1 MVKAR
6 TRKKGATSS
15 KKKELDSLK
24 KKVYQLANVKNT
36 KALKVSDVKFDSL
49 DFRKQESW
57 EIALRHL
64 KEYENFKKNPP
75 EQYRELFD
83 EINQVNKEAKDSLLK
98 SRKTFKKVEK
108 SLKELEALTKETKE
122 DVESINQGT
131 PISIPI
137 SLPENNINK
146 VD

>member
-1 MVKAR
+1 MVKAKS
-6 TRKKGATSS
+6 RKKGATSS

-36 KALKVSDVKFDSL
+36 KALKGSDVKFASL

-57 EIALRHL
+57 EITFRHL
-64 KEYENFKKNPP
+64 KKYENFKENPP

-122 DVESINQGT
+122 DVESIKKET